1 MLKKPGV
8 NMPNLQHSTA
18 PGVGPNL
25 SAMLAETQPGG
36 EESKEDPD
44 GGLTESSIC
53 NWKASKKKHL
63 RSWTCRNTVIRNP
76 AHRSPTDCVR
86 LARQEV
92 SDGAYWQYE
101 HCHRY
106 PE

>member
-44 GGLTESSIC
+44 NGLTESSIC
-53 NWKASKKKHL
+53 NWKASRKAFCGHGL
-63 RSWTCRNTVIRNP
+63 VTILSLGILPMELYRLCAAGTPRSV
-76 AHRSPTDCVR
+76 
-86 LARQEV
+86 
-92 SDGAYWQYE
+92 
-101 HCHRY
+101 
-106 PE
+106 